1 MIFYVPFER
10 LFWDEQ
16 ACFKQLTPCPMADM
30 AIGLCGHSSK
40 LRRRARLTSAS
51 MCSRRSAEM
60 ILGASP
66 PTLPCSLDVPYLMLT
81 MYARPVLGCRVRSA
95 CVPVISFVVRI
106 GKDKL
111 SFVEQYFQRLLVQPL
126 LYVQCRIT
134 FKGANASLHWWLASN
149 RAPDISFSQYRLD
162 SCGNC
167 TRNRR
172 EPFKLANQLSKSP

>member
-1 MIFYVPFER
+1 MFH
-10 LFWDEQ
+10 LNG
-16 ACFKQLTPCPMADM
+16 CFGTNIKQLTPCPMADM

-40 LRRRARLTSAS
+40 LRRRGRLTSVS
-51 MCSRRSAEM
+51 MRSRQSAEM

-111 SFVEQYFQRLLVQPL
+111 GIGRSRSSPEPRQKVECCLFVTLRQLILTSQHIGGVTTTTTKS
-126 LYVQCRIT
+126 I
-134 FKGANASLHWWLASN
+134 FK
-149 RAPDISFSQYRLD
+149 
-162 SCGNC
+162 
-167 TRNRR
+167 
-172 EPFKLANQLSKSP
+172 